1 MLIARLRAAAA
12 AFAADLSEVAVNRL
26 CRRCGDTCKISFL
39 RSSSS
44 LRFGVVREGQH
55 RARASVSKRLVAAAR
70 AMPLLSRIISPRELA
85 PIAGNENRASI
96 LPAPA
101 TPKTYSVVTSDDA
114 CGSSA

>member
-44 LRFGVVREGQH
+44 LRFGVAREGQH
-55 RARASVSKRLVAAAR
+55 RARASVSKLLVSASTERAIVCHAAFDK
-70 AMPLLSRIISPRELA
+70 LA
-85 PIAGNENRASI
+85 G
-96 LPAPA
+96 AP
-101 TPKTYSVVTSDDA
+101 
-114 CGSSA
+114 